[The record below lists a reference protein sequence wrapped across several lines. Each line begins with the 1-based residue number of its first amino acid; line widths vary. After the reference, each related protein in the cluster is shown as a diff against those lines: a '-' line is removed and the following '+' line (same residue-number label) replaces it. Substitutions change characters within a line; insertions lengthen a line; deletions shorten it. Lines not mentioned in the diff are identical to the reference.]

1 MVFDLSSSS
10 TASTDTC
17 SLAASLDLTGQ
28 GFWTGTQ
35 DYHQQ
40 WSPQDAHASPW
51 DATTVWSDA
60 SSSLLDSV
68 MLDDAVAD
76 STWATNLLDPAMCMD
91 AYDQSCVLYRQDF
104 EQPIMSHH
112 ARSGKH
118 FGKSAS
124 LSY

>member
-17 SLAASLDLTGQ
+17 SLAATLDLAGQ

-35 DYHQQ
+35 DYHQH
-40 WSPQDAHASPW
+40 WSQDTHASQW

-60 SSSLLDSV
+60 SSSLVNPV
-68 MLDDAVAD
+68 MLDGAVAD
-76 STWATNLLDPAMCMD
+76 STWATNLLDPAMCMG
-91 AYDQSCVLYRQDF
+91 AYDQSCVLFRQDF
-104 EQPIMSHH
+104 EQPVMPHH
-112 ARSGKH
+112 ARSARH